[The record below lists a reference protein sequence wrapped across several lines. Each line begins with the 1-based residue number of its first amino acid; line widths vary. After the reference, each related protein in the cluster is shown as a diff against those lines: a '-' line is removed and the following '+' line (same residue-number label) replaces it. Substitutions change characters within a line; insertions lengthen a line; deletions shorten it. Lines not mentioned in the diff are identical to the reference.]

1 MKITN
6 KQVEQ
11 LARDIKAE
19 VLERFE
25 TNDYIELGLL
35 IDSDGTIGY
44 CNTTEITRLVYDGF
58 KHINTLKIYKADDK
72 KITIKS
78 LGNELKELYK

>member
-25 TNDYIELGLL
+25 TKL
-35 IDSDGTIGY
+35 IFGSCAKFQTGSDIDVFFFGKQIV
-44 CNTTEITRLVYDGF
+44 NKDI
-58 KHINTLKIYKADDK
+58 I
-72 KITIKS
+72 S
-78 LGNELKELYK
+78 